1 MGGDYKLDYT
11 LKRTA
16 LWGPKVWWWL
26 QIGLYTKKGL
36 HFEILK
42 FGGDY
47 KYGIHS
53 ETLKVGGDYK
63 MEMHEIHSNV
73 LGSDYNMGNA
83 L

>member
-1 MGGDYKLDYT
+1 MVVFTNWIIQSRGLHFEALKFGGDYRLD
-11 LKRTA
+11 
-16 LWGPKVWWWL
+16 
-26 QIGLYTKKGL
+26 LYTQKGL

-63 MEMHEIHSNV
+63 MEMHKIHSNV
-73 LGSDYNMGNA
+73 W
-83 L
+83 

>member
-1 MGGDYKLDYT
+1 MVITNCIIHSRGLHFEALKFGGGDYRLDY
-11 LKRTA
+11 
-16 LWGPKVWWWL
+16 
-26 QIGLYTKKGL
+26 IHSKGL

-53 ETLKVGGDYK
+53 KTLKVGGVYK

-73 LGSDYNMGNA
+73 W
-83 L
+83 